1 MRNIGGY
8 ILFVLLMLMF
18 HEHLLAQYENNNCRQ
33 YRRYLKKFSEPKKLK
48 TSQDTISY
56 LNCIR
61 GLVNDSLEFSKAK
74 EIVNLTAKLAPVSA
88 SLNVKQAAIDIYFT
102 LLKVKTER
110 VFNISLLRL
119 KRFDRDCFD
128 SLRVNNFTNL
138 LDSNTTNLK
147 EYIKFLG
154 FIGNKTTGSKIKELL
169 YSSERKFS
177 NSELWSIYLSLAR
190 LGDTDAID
198 FLASRVSKLQLN
210 SRLVEAVYPDLVYT
224 RQKKLYDL
232 MIDAIYSDELLCDS
246 PNPDSDKMVICGYRI
261 IEILAPNIK
270 EFPIKTFP
278 SGDLDV
284 ENYPEALK
292 QARDWFVQNRSNY
305 KIVKEKY

>member
-1 MRNIGGY
+1 
-8 ILFVLLMLMF
+8 MLMF